1 MTWILALIGY
11 RKLKDRFVRRSL
23 WVIAPLF
30 AVMMVVGKVDELR
43 IYAELTP
50 VVLTAALL
58 SFQTLFQQNDSQ
70 SQLSSSTSPRS

>member
-1 MTWILALIGY
+1 
-11 RKLKDRFVRRSL
+11 
-23 WVIAPLF
+23 
-30 AVMMVVGKVDELR
+30 MMVVGKVDELR

-58 SFQTLFQQNDSQ
+58 SLQTLFQQNDSQ